1 MNRQFEMDY
10 GCHQLRHYADQLQDL
25 NLRLGSVDTN
35 PLTRGEVIDTSRTL
49 AESIAEMR
57 FVAQDLEAWSQSEPR
72 KKFWQFW
79 KK

>member
-10 GCHQLRHYADQLQDL
+10 GCRQLRRYADQLKDL
-25 NLRLGSVDTN
+25 NLRLGSADTN

-57 FVAQDLEAWSQSEPR
+57 LVAQDLEVWSQSEPR
-72 KKFWQFW
+72 KKKFWQLW
-79 KK
+79 K